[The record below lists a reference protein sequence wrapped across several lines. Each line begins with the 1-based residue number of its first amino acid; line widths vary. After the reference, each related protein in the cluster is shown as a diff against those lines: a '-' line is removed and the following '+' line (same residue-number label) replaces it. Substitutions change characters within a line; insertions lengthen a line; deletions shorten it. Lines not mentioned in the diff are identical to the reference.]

1 MPQKLAS
8 TRLKILYWVLLPLL
22 VGMGAS
28 WGAAAVLLNQQ
39 AEAEIF
45 GSIGSEAQELRVIA
59 EQGSDPVTGQTFG
72 SAKALLEYFMSTRVP
87 HASQAILAIVDGE
100 PFIKRSA
107 DELID
112 IELNA
117 EFVAAATSTSPVIG
131 RFPTN
136 SGEVIFGS
144 VPLNSPIDSG
154 NFVVLYLADG
164 YKSNYQ
170 LLLLE
175 LGAIS
180 LASILIALGLGW
192 LAAGRVLRPI
202 RDLGATARRI
212 SDQNLTERIPISDRE
227 RSSELGGIA
236 GTFNRMMD
244 RIQEGFLSQ
253 RKFVDDAGHELRTP
267 LTIIRGNLDLHK
279 RSLNKESQTLDVA
292 IDEVNRMSLLV
303 ADLQTL
309 TSSSSPD
316 FLRNAEFAL
325 GDLLDELLVKAES
338 LGERNWS
345 LSARPEI
352 QVSGDKFR
360 LTQAALQ
367 LVENAV
373 KQTSPG
379 DKIQISGLES
389 ADGFSIVIEDSG
401 PGIPAEERDAIR
413 NRFVRG
419 TNITPDVPG
428 SGLGLAV
435 VSAIAEA
442 HRGNLFLEDS
452 TLGGLRARI
461 WIPARAAE
469 AVTR

>member
-1 MPQKLAS
+1 M
-8 TRLKILYWVLLPLL
+8 
-22 VGMGAS
+22 
-28 WGAAAVLLNQQ
+28 LLNQQ

-45 GSIGSEAQELRVIA
+45 ASIGSEAQELRVIA

-72 SAKALLEYFMSTRVP
+72 STKALLEYFMSTRVP
-87 HASQAILAIVDGE
+87 HASQEILAIVDGE
-100 PFIKRSA
+100 PFLKSSA
-107 DELID
+107 DGLID
-112 IELNA
+112 LELNA
-117 EFVAAATSTSPVIG
+117 DFLAATTSSSPVIG
-131 RFPTN
+131 RFPT
-136 SGEVIFGS
+136 SAGEVIFGS
-144 VPLNSPIDSG
+144 LPLSSPIDSG
-154 NFVVLYLADG
+154 NLVVLYLADS

-175 LGAIS
+175 LGVIS
-180 LASILIALGLGW
+180 LASILVALGLGW

-202 RDLGATARRI
+202 RDLGVTARRI
-212 SDQNLTERIPISDRE
+212 SDQNLAERIPISDRE
-227 RSSELGGIA
+227 QNTELGGIA

-244 RIQEGFLSQ
+244 RIQEGFISQ

-279 RSLNKESQTLDVA
+279 RALKKESQTLDVA

-316 FLRNAEFAL
+316 FLRIADFAL

-345 LSARPEI
+345 LSQRPEI
-352 QVSGDKFR
+352 QVAGDKFR

-373 KQTSPG
+373 KHTSPG

-389 ADGFSIVIEDSG
+389 ADGFSIVIDDSG
-401 PGIPAEERDAIR
+401 PGIPAEERGAIR

-419 TNITPDVPG
+419 TNMTPDVPG

-452 TLGGLRARI
+452 GLGGLRARI
-461 WIPARAAE
+461 WIPIKSVE
-469 AVTR
+469 AVAR